1 MRTALVLVLLHAI
14 ASHASDPTPEDDKQ
28 AQLSAYYHNMG
39 DAELERGDRVTA
51 LKYYKKA
58 QAAHET
64 LRTVRSVAH
73 VHKEQYD
80 HGGKETDLAR
90 ATAGFARAIELAPH
104 DVVSLLMYG
113 TCLSASGESHAEVV
127 EVWKRASRA
136 AVPANV
142 PGRQEFVLAL
152 HSVGANLAE
161 SGAPADAVHAL
172 RRAFEVNEGL
182 GLDAPPVPGGV
193 SQDGDPEELTMAH
206 MLAEGIATLEVW
218 LKKQTSDEATS
229 GELDPSS
236 KRKKT
241 KRKKAKK
248 TAGASGTVHEL

>member
-1 MRTALVLVLLHAI
+1 MRTLIVPLFYAI
-14 ASHASDPTPEDDKQ
+14 LSDASGSTPDDDYQ
-28 AQLSAYYHNMG
+28 VQRSAYYHNMG
-39 DAELERGDRVTA
+39 DVELERGDRTTA
-51 LKYYKKA
+51 LKYFKKA
-58 QAAHET
+58 RAAHET

-80 HGGKETDLAR
+80 RSGKESDLEK
-90 ATAGFARAIELAPH
+90 ATEGFARAIELAPH

-127 EVWKRASRA
+127 EVWKRAARA
-136 AVPANV
+136 AVPETV
-142 PGRQEFVLAL
+142 PGKQEYVLAL

-161 SGAPADAVHAL
+161 SGAPADAVRAL
-172 RRAFEVNEGL
+172 RRAFEVNEDL
-182 GLDAPPVPGGV
+182 GENAPPVPGGV

-218 LKKQTSDEATS
+218 LKKQTTSEEVASDEPDTA
-229 GELDPSS
+229 P
-236 KRKKT
+236 KRK

-248 TAGASGTVHEL
+248 AAGENGPVHEL